1 PSNTSF
7 LHFLPLS
14 TDFPPQYVLSD
25 HHFRQIC
32 RKFQLYSSCC
42 PSLYLSIRTRV
53 GGLGRYFH
61 KRFVVCLIYDKP
73 SNMHLWLL

>member
-1 PSNTSF
+1 MSYT
-7 LHFLPLS
+7 LHFDLS

-25 HHFRQIC
+25 HYFRQIC
-32 RKFQLYSSCC
+32 GKFQLYSSCC